1 MLIIKLVIS
10 NNWAL
15 SNVLSN
21 LMERVM
27 YIVEHILGICI
38 EHAQTL
44 FKVDDESLIHFVL
57 YMC

>member
-1 MLIIKLVIS
+1 MLITKLVIS

-21 LMERVM
+21 LMERAM
-27 YIVEHILGICI
+27 FIVENILGICI

-44 FKVDDESLIHFVL
+44 FKVGDESLIHFVL
-57 YMC
+57 YVC